1 MLGLASFLLG
11 ALVVLV
17 LVDRVVAAQATAR
30 MDRMGTAL
38 AEMTASL
45 GLPAVLQQDRIALG
59 NLASRVT
66 DFDEVIGCSL
76 YTVDGRTL
84 AFDGMEANDP
94 DSKHYTAPIAVEET
108 LAGYAR
114 VVLDRRQFRAAPG
127 DLFLSTWPLVPGAM
141 AVAAALLLFRLRRRS
156 QAPAQS
162 GVTEVGADMKFVL
175 VANLFNQGSLRPLR
189 AKTVLTHAM
198 EQAVATALAHGGRA
212 QPLPGARM
220 LIAFDDDSATDRPFD
235 VVCAALDFGE
245 ALAPSLPEADG
256 PPAPSFRFGLHLC
269 EASADEAS
277 VLESAP
283 GVGRGTAVRP
293 GAGRTARDQPGC
305 LRADRTRGPSRPGH
319 AFGALP
325 GGPDGNDPRALQDRE
340 RRRGGR
346 CTGQSTKPPYTV
358 GPESRKC
365 PI

>member
-1 MLGLASFLLG
+1 M
-11 ALVVLV
+11 
-17 LVDRVVAAQATAR
+17 
-30 MDRMGTAL
+30 
-38 AEMTASL
+38 
-45 GLPAVLQQDRIALG
+45 LQQDRIALG

-94 DSKHYTAPIAVEET
+94 DSKHYTAPIAIEET

-127 DLFLSTWPLVPGAM
+127 DLFLSAWPLVPGAM

-220 LIAFDDDSATDRPFD
+220 LIAFNDDSATDRPFD
-235 VVCAALDFGE
+235 VVCAALDFGA

-277 VLESAP
+277 VLESAQVSDAVLLSALAP
-283 GVGRGTAVRP
+283 DGRLAIS
-293 GAGRTARDQPGC
+293 PGC
-305 LRADRTRGPSRPGH
+305 LRACRTRGPSRPEH

-340 RRRGGR
+340 GCRGGR